1 MARKEHNMQGKWIS
15 IGEVKTKSPESP
27 TPLLF
32 KRVINIG
39 KPVRKAAI
47 EATALG
53 IYELMLDGKKLGDAY
68 FAPGFT
74 SYEHILQYQTYEVVL
89 KQGLNELTAL
99 VGGGWAVGRSTFIQ
113 DTTQSLSQIAA
124 DRPTLLLTMT
134 IEYEDGST
142 ETIESDESWLVTD
155 KSPWRFGDWYDG
167 EIYDATTEDK
177 QGDWTQVIEVE
188 TKINPKIVPQY
199 GENVTAHET
208 FVPDYIGRGT
218 GEFADELIYDFGQN
232 FAGIV
237 SFKIKGKAGQ
247 QVTIRHAEAM
257 MNDGNLYVQNLRSAK
272 QQIIYICRD
281 GLQEYEP
288 KLTYMG
294 FRYVGISGIKPEDI
308 LELKGI
314 ALYSDIKQI
323 GLFECSNPDLNR
335 LQNNIL
341 WSTKSNFVDIPTDC
355 PQRDE
360 RQGWTGD
367 IALFVDTASFNF
379 DTKKFLNKW
388 LKDLRSEQGPN
399 GEIPFVIPRRGGDE
413 TTPSMLTSTWG
424 DSCILVPWA
433 IYQSTGDESVLEENY
448 EAMDRYMRGVEGCAA
463 MTQGTYPN
471 NRIWDFPFHFGDWC
485 APYGHPGMWL
495 AKGPWVGTAC
505 WAYSCGLMEKIC
517 LILADQAETN
527 PVGNEENRTAS
538 VAACVKPCIT
548 SGKDRQDCAEAL
560 KARSK
565 AYAALKEEIT
575 DEFFRTFMEDD
586 TKLKEEFQTGYV
598 LPLYFEMGTKEQKAQ
613 MADHLCRLLEENDWK
628 INTGFQ
634 STPFILFALADNGK
648 VDEAYRLLLQD
659 EAPSW
664 LYQVKMG
671 ATTTWEQWDSVQKDG
686 SIKESSLNHYAYG
699 AVGDFLY
706 RRIAGLEPIEA
717 GYKTFR
723 VAPQIGGGLE
733 WVKCSHVSPYGEIRL
748 KWHISEDGE
757 DTKTFYLELDVPV
770 TTECHVTLPD
780 GSRKRVAGGHYSGK
794 CRLPAFGPDCN

>member
-113 DTTQSLSQIAA
+113 DTTQSLSQIAS
-124 DRPTLLLTMT
+124 DRPTLLLTMM

-142 ETIESDESWLVTD
+142 ETVESDESWLVTD

-167 EIYDATTEDK
+167 EIYDATIEGK
-177 QGDWTQVIEVE
+177 QGDWTQAVGVE
-188 TKINPKIVPQY
+188 TKINPQIVLQY
-199 GENVTAHET
+199 GENVIAHES
-208 FVPDYIGRGT
+208 FAPNYIGKGSGEYA
-218 GEFADELIYDFGQN
+218 GEFIYDFGQN

-323 GLFECSNPDLNR
+323 GSFECSNPDLNR

-367 IALFVDTASFNF
+367 IALFADTASFNF

-433 IYQSTGDESVLEENY
+433 IYRSTGDISLLEENY

-463 MTQGTYPN
+463 MTQGTYPS

-505 WAYSCGLMEKIC
+505 WAYSCGLMARIC
-517 LILADQAETN
+517 EILAEASEAAAYETA
-527 PVGNEENRTAS
+527 AS
-538 VAACVKPCIT
+538 KGKGMVAGT
-548 SGKDRQDCAEAL
+548 DTGELYDCAKEL
-560 KARSK
+560 RECGK

-598 LPLYFEMGTKEQKAQ
+598 LPLYF
-613 MADHLCRLLEENDWK
+613 
-628 INTGFQ
+628 
-634 STPFILFALADNGK
+634 
-648 VDEAYRLLLQD
+648 
-659 EAPSW
+659 
-664 LYQVKMG
+664 
-671 ATTTWEQWDSVQKDG
+671 
-686 SIKESSLNHYAYG
+686 
-699 AVGDFLY
+699 
-706 RRIAGLEPIEA
+706 
-717 GYKTFR
+717 
-723 VAPQIGGGLE
+723 
-733 WVKCSHVSPYGEIRL
+733 
-748 KWHISEDGE
+748 
-757 DTKTFYLELDVPV
+757 
-770 TTECHVTLPD
+770 
-780 GSRKRVAGGHYSGK
+780 
-794 CRLPAFGPDCN
+794 